1 MRRAAA
7 AAACAFAALALLGCA
22 SSNETTFAQATAT
35 PEAAEAAQPAQ
46 SAQPG
51 QPATSGQVVTTR
63 SGLQMIDHKV
73 GTGKSAAPGY
83 IAVVHY
89 TGWLYQN
96 GVKGRKF
103 DSSVDRKQPLEFP
116 INGGQVIKG
125 WDEGV
130 ATMRVGG
137 KRTLIVPPQLG
148 YGARGSGAS
157 IPPNAT
163 LMFDVELVGIKG

>member
-1 MRRAAA
+1 MYSCPRVAVIAAC
-7 AAACAFAALALLGCA
+7 CAFAALPLGGCSSTGETAL
-22 SSNETTFAQATAT
+22 AQATAT
-35 PEAAEAAQPAQ
+35 PDAAPPAQ
-46 SAQPG
+46 AGQPG
-51 QPATSGQVVTTR
+51 QAPGQVVTTR
-63 SGLQMIDHKV
+63 SGLQIVDHKV
-73 GTGKSAAPGY
+73 GTGRSVGPGY

-103 DSSVDRKQPLEFP
+103 DSSVDRGQPFEFP

-148 YGARGSGAS
+148 YGARGAGGS

-163 LMFDVELVGIKG
+163 LMFDVELVGVKG